1 MDIADSVVLVAGGAS
16 GLGLAV
22 VRRLTEAGAT
32 AVVLDTRPAEPGAF
46 QGDSVH
52 EVVGDVCEEGDVAA
66 ALDRAAELG
75 SLRAVVNC
83 AGIDRTGL
91 TLDASGPLPLEQ
103 FAQVIQVNLV
113 GAFNVIRLAAER
125 MARLEAGA
133 GERGVI
139 VNTGSIAGSDAPAGL
154 VSYVASKAGLAGMTL
169 AAARDLAGAL
179 IRVVTVA
186 PGMFDTPMF
195 RRLPD
200 FAQQASLALAAH
212 PARLGAPAEFAEL
225 VAHVIHNP
233 MLNGETIRVDAA
245 ARLGAP

>member
-1 MDIADSVVLVAGGAS
+1 MDIGNAVVLVAGGAS
-16 GLGLAV
+16 GLGHAV
-22 VRRLTEAGAT
+22 VRRLSDAGAT
-32 AVVLDTRPAEPGAF
+32 AVVLDPRAGESASPA
-46 QGDSVH
+46 DDLVH
-52 EVVGDVCEEGDVAA
+52 RITGDVCEERDVAA

-75 SLRAVVNC
+75 ALRAVVNC
-83 AGIDRTGL
+83 AGIDRTGM
-91 TLDASGPLPLEQ
+91 TLDASGPLPLAQ
-103 FAQVIQVNLV
+103 FAEVVQVNLI

-125 MARLEAGA
+125 MARLEAVA

-139 VNTGSIAGSDAPAGL
+139 VNTGSIAGFDAPAGL

-195 RRLPD
+195 RRLPE
-200 FAQQASLALAAH
+200 FAQRASLARAPH

-233 MLNGETIRVDAA
+233 MLNGDTIRVDAA
-245 ARLGAP
+245 ARLGGP